1 MSHGKGVRPSISSGM
16 SSIELKYIRYLP
28 ADVRDKLSDI
38 IDNGSRLDRSIAG
51 AVCRYET
58 AEENGVTY
66 CAHKFQPLTKGTCR
80 EVW

>member
-1 MSHGKGVRPSISSGM
+1 MSVI
-16 SSIELKYIRYLP
+16 
-28 ADVRDKLSDI
+28 KLSDI

-51 AVCRYET
+51 AVCRYEM